1 MEDNKPQKTQHVSIE
16 NAITCKQVE
25 PILTILIKNRDII
38 IYYILHLSYLAM
50 PKFDIHKI
58 VINWSCSVN
67 YLKVKKNIKNL
78 N

>member
-1 MEDNKPQKTQHVSIE
+1 MYLYTPLFIIYYLLIITQLATPVYLL
-16 NAITCKQVE
+16 TL
-25 PILTILIKNRDII
+25 ILTMLIKNRDII

-67 YLKVKKNIKNL
+67 YLKVKKT
-78 N
+78 